1 MAWPCPH
8 WPQTVFFGGDAGE
21 EQCSWGPPDSRARS
35 PTGRSQGSGK
45 RHGDV
50 EEYPWA
56 DRDRFFIGKKAPFLH
71 YFLGPSDVRWQTLPT
86 LKREDP
92 PCLCFV
98 LIPLE
103 FHLTLRTESYALG
116 YAKISRTTLPC
127 TSVSRKS
134 RPWTRYVKGAP
145 SITTPIPASGPES
158 LPARNADR
166 TLGLP
171 RLQHSAS
178 RRTRYNRRGPIPC
191 RDAFD

>member
-50 EEYPWA
+50 EEYPSA

-92 PCLCFV
+92 KKYGSANL
-98 LIPLE
+98 
-103 FHLTLRTESYALG
+103 
-116 YAKISRTTLPC
+116 
-127 TSVSRKS
+127 
-134 RPWTRYVKGAP
+134 
-145 SITTPIPASGPES
+145 SIR
-158 LPARNADR
+158 LPAKLKMMQLGEAIVPDLTRILDGGDLFQQRNAAVI
-166 TLGLP
+166 LGLL
-171 RLQHSAS
+171 RRAASSAVPNLEKAAKS
-178 RRTRYNRRGPIPC
+178 N
-191 RDAFD
+191 DALL

>member
-50 EEYPWA
+50 EEYPSA

-92 PCLCFV
+92 IFTRTSSRNASAWRNSRGIWIRSACL
-98 LIPLE
+98 
-103 FHLTLRTESYALG
+103 A
-116 YAKISRTTLPC
+116 C
-127 TSVSRKS
+127 TSSLARFPIRILG
-134 RPWTRYVKGAP
+134 RP
-145 SITTPIPASGPES
+145 S
-158 LPARNADR
+158 
-166 TLGLP
+166 
-171 RLQHSAS
+171 S
-178 RRTRYNRRGPIPC
+178 RRSNVKRIKDIFKGTELLSSFYRGP
-191 RDAFD
+191 

>member
-50 EEYPWA
+50 EEYPSA

-92 PCLCFV
+92 KKSIPRSNRAFRKKTRVHKVEPMRFV
-98 LIPLE
+98 I
-103 FHLTLRTESYALG
+103 TLVAFSLWC
-116 YAKISRTTLPC
+116 ISGR
-127 TSVSRKS
+127 
-134 RPWTRYVKGAP
+134 ADD
-145 SITTPIPASGPES
+145 TP
-158 LPARNADR
+158 
-166 TLGLP
+166 
-171 RLQHSAS
+171 
-178 RRTRYNRRGPIPC
+178 RGIY
-191 RDAFD
+191 RAH

>member
-50 EEYPWA
+50 EEYPSA

-92 PCLCFV
+92 EKLVVEKRLPFV
-98 LIPLE
+98 LRDREMILE
-103 FHLTLRTESYALG
+103 REACEE
-116 YAKISRTTLPC
+116 LPE
-127 TSVSRKS
+127 K
-134 RPWTRYVKGAP
+134 
-145 SITTPIPASGPES
+145 
-158 LPARNADR
+158 
-166 TLGLP
+166 
-171 RLQHSAS
+171 RLQIGRARVRSE
-178 RRTRYNRRGPIPC
+178 
-191 RDAFD
+191 

>member
-50 EEYPWA
+50 EEYPSA

-92 PCLCFV
+92 TFTTSQPRNSCNAFAVRPV
-98 LIPLE
+98 LGNVCWH
-103 FHLTLRTESYALG
+103 F
-116 YAKISRTTLPC
+116 
-127 TSVSRKS
+127 S
-134 RPWTRYVKGAP
+134 RPLT
-145 SITTPIPASGPES
+145 
-158 LPARNADR
+158 
-166 TLGLP
+166 
-171 RLQHSAS
+171 
-178 RRTRYNRRGPIPC
+178 
-191 RDAFD
+191 

>member
-50 EEYPWA
+50 EEYPSA

-92 PCLCFV
+92 EFAMSNPNPSTNGKRDPCGSESR
-98 LIPLE
+98 IP
-103 FHLTLRTESYALG
+103 
-116 YAKISRTTLPC
+116 
-127 TSVSRKS
+127 
-134 RPWTRYVKGAP
+134 TR
-145 SITTPIPASGPES
+145 
-158 LPARNADR
+158 
-166 TLGLP
+166 
-171 RLQHSAS
+171 
-178 RRTRYNRRGPIPC
+178 
-191 RDAFD
+191 

>member
-50 EEYPWA
+50 EEYPSA

-92 PCLCFV
+92 NF
-98 LIPLE
+98 
-103 FHLTLRTESYALG
+103 F
-116 YAKISRTTLPC
+116 IS
-127 TSVSRKS
+127 SR
-134 RPWTRYVKGAP
+134 
-145 SITTPIPASGPES
+145 I
-158 LPARNADR
+158 L
-166 TLGLP
+166 LP
-171 RLQHSAS
+171 RGTAQEVSPSLAVSAM
-178 RRTRYNRRGPIPC
+178 
-191 RDAFD
+191 

>member
-50 EEYPWA
+50 EEYPSA

-92 PCLCFV
+92 
-98 LIPLE
+98 
-103 FHLTLRTESYALG
+103 
-116 YAKISRTTLPC
+116 
-127 TSVSRKS
+127 S
-134 RPWTRYVKGAP
+134 RPRSPADIWSLRLKSLWRRCTC
-145 SITTPIPASGPES
+145 STP
-158 LPARNADR
+158 
-166 TLGLP
+166 
-171 RLQHSAS
+171 S
-178 RRTRYNRRGPIPC
+178 RRV
-191 RDAFD
+191 

>member
-50 EEYPWA
+50 EEYPSA

-92 PCLCFV
+92 QFQRPVTQGVTLTIEPVHTTAEVFDQQHVRVMDCVDVAAGFFQV
-98 LIPLE
+98 LGHHVCGR
-103 FHLTLRTESYALG
+103 F
-116 YAKISRTTLPC
+116 
-127 TSVSRKS
+127 
-134 RPWTRYVKGAP
+134 
-145 SITTPIPASGPES
+145 
-158 LPARNADR
+158 
-166 TLGLP
+166 
-171 RLQHSAS
+171 
-178 RRTRYNRRGPIPC
+178 
-191 RDAFD
+191 

>member
-50 EEYPWA
+50 EEYPSA

-92 PCLCFV
+92 KIGSRISTAAICTTRSRIVGMPNGRCF
-98 LIPLE
+98 
-103 FHLTLRTESYALG
+103 
-116 YAKISRTTLPC
+116 
-127 TSVSRKS
+127 
-134 RPWTRYVKGAP
+134 
-145 SITTPIPASGPES
+145 
-158 LPARNADR
+158 
-166 TLGLP
+166 
-171 RLQHSAS
+171 
-178 RRTRYNRRGPIPC
+178 
-191 RDAFD
+191 

>member
-50 EEYPWA
+50 EEYPSA

-92 PCLCFV
+92 SVQDAVGRVTGVLKVASPRRGFGVPLANCFAGV
-98 LIPLE
+98 PDVG
-103 FHLTLRTESYALG
+103 A
-116 YAKISRTTLPC
+116 
-127 TSVSRKS
+127 SVSAKRVGRGAAQRKTYDRGNHLADVRGSGTRGGKNSGGS
-134 RPWTRYVKGAP
+134 RGARHP
-145 SITTPIPASGPES
+145 THRPATSNPQ
-158 LPARNADR
+158 P
-166 TLGLP
+166 T
-171 RLQHSAS
+171 
-178 RRTRYNRRGPIPC
+178 
-191 RDAFD
+191 

>member
-50 EEYPWA
+50 EEYPSA

-92 PCLCFV
+92 FDEVKDILCWSGMENPNVGGSFTCV
-98 LIPLE
+98 WGIENRNYP
-103 FHLTLRTESYALG
+103 FDV
-116 YAKISRTTLPC
+116 TTL
-127 TSVSRKS
+127 K
-134 RPWTRYVKGAP
+134 
-145 SITTPIPASGPES
+145 
-158 LPARNADR
+158 
-166 TLGLP
+166 
-171 RLQHSAS
+171 
-178 RRTRYNRRGPIPC
+178 
-191 RDAFD
+191 

>member
-35 PTGRSQGSGK
+35 PICRSQGSGK

-50 EEYPWA
+50 EEYPSA

-92 PCLCFV
+92 IILGDKDLGSLHLTGHHYYFV
-98 LIPLE
+98 LLDWPLLDCQ
-103 FHLTLRTESYALG
+103 HLHCNLNG
-116 YAKISRTTLPC
+116 
-127 TSVSRKS
+127 
-134 RPWTRYVKGAP
+134 
-145 SITTPIPASGPES
+145 
-158 LPARNADR
+158 DR
-166 TLGLP
+166 L
-171 RLQHSAS
+171 
-178 RRTRYNRRGPIPC
+178 
-191 RDAFD
+191 

>member
-50 EEYPWA
+50 EEYPSA

-92 PCLCFV
+92 FIAGTRHSMSPTPEV
-98 LIPLE
+98 S
-103 FHLTLRTESYALG
+103 RTIAFCADSLS
-116 YAKISRTTLPC
+116 ISRIAW
-127 TSVSRKS
+127 SGRVSGS
-134 RPWTRYVKGAP
+134 
-145 SITTPIPASGPES
+145 
-158 LPARNADR
+158 
-166 TLGLP
+166 
-171 RLQHSAS
+171 
-178 RRTRYNRRGPIPC
+178 
-191 RDAFD
+191 